1 MLVKLIKIL
10 ISLALLFAMLYLG
23 KLVVYLFP
31 IGIPDSIVG
40 MLLLLAG
47 LVSGIIKV
55 EWVMPSGRLLTR
67 YMTLFFLPICV
78 ELMEHFDVL
87 AQNLNALVLSNIL
100 STMVSLI
107 AVGLFAQWIFLRSI
121 KNNKKKEMK

>member
-78 ELMEHFDVL
+78 ELMEHFDLL